1 MSNCGFDFAKKYS
14 VPLSDA
20 LAELKEG
27 TTLRVIEF
35 KAQYVLQQQNRINE
49 MLTKSINQEKSK
61 LKAIQAAQKKLESA
75 EEGYKVWTVKQ
86 LQIELKSR
94 GLKQTGNK
102 DDYVER
108 LTYHDLNGRPPAVTI
123 TKAKATKATNA
134 TKATKANESFFKP
147 CASTSALPSPFTIH
161 DFPEYTHIDP
171 ELDDETMRS
180 LMAAVFQII
189 SSTTITDADV
199 EGLKDDTRTSRM
211 LCKLVTRMRQ
221 MQWNREDEAEGV
233 EEIDDYIYKIRE
245 VHHGRPIFN
254 SLNQNSDVSFARLI
268 DQRGYEESLAIALK
282 LNMDLNTIRRFIADT
297 ISGNYRCGVDQ
308 QQVEQEDDDDN
319 VSFNLYCTSDD
330 DSEEEAEAEEA
341 EAEEA
346 EAEEA
351 EAEEA
356 EAEEAEA
363 EEAEAEEAEAEEA
376 EAEDAEAEEAEA
388 EDAEAEANDP
398 TIDYECTSNEWSRE
412 GDDDVNL
419 DVANVFTNK
428 LNYEDGTVMEEE
440 ETDTVLEEKTDTVLE
455 EKTFT
460 VLEEKTFTV
469 LEETEEKKQPTEVN
483 NYMYTSSDSEEEE
496 EVVENVDLELH
507 TTKRKR
513 SDKKTKSN
521 KRAAKLK
528 RIILKEVMQ
537 MMMPMMMPYGAMPM
551 MMPYGAMPMMQQ
563 QQAPMMMPMVQQQQ
577 QAPMMMPMVQ
587 QQQQAPM
594 MMPMVQQYAPMMQMM
609 QMMQQQGSM
618 N

>member
-14 VPLSDA
+14 VSLSDA

-35 KAQYVLQQQNRINE
+35 KAQYVVQQQNRINE
-49 MLTKSINQEKSK
+49 MLTKSIHQEKSK
-61 LKAIQAAQKKLESA
+61 LKAIQAAQRKLESA

-123 TKAKATKATNA
+123 TKAKATKATKTTKA
-134 TKATKANESFFKP
+134 TKATKVTKTNESFFKP
-147 CASTSALPSPFTIH
+147 CAATSVLPSPFTIH

-199 EGLKDDTRTSRM
+199 EDLKDDTRTSRM

-341 EAEEA
+341 VAEEA

-351 EAEEA
+351 VAEEA
-356 EAEEAEA
+356 EAEE
-363 EEAEAEEAEAEEA
+363 
-376 EAEDAEAEEAEA
+376 
-388 EDAEAEANDP
+388 AEAEANDP

-455 EKTFT
+455 EN
-460 VLEEKTFTV
+460 TFTV

-496 EVVENVDLELH
+496 EEVVENVDLEVH

-563 QQAPMMMPMVQQQQ
+563 QQAPMMMPMMQQQQ
-577 QAPMMMPMVQ
+577 QAPMMMPMMHQ

-594 MMPMVQQYAPMMQMM
+594 MMPMMHQYAPMMQMM
-609 QMMQQQGSM
+609 QQQQQQQGRM

>member
-1 MSNCGFDFAKKYS
+1 MTTNIIFFSKIKMSNCGFDFAKKYS
-14 VPLSDA
+14 VSLSDA

-49 MLTKSINQEKSK
+49 MLTKSIHQEKSK
-61 LKAIQAAQKKLESA
+61 LKAIHAAQKKLESA

-102 DDYVER
+102 EDYVER

-123 TKAKATKATNA
+123 TK
-134 TKATKANESFFKP
+134 TKATKTTKVTKTNESFFKP
-147 CASTSALPSPFTIH
+147 CASTSVLPSPFTIH

-199 EGLKDDTRTSRM
+199 EDLKDDTRTSRM

-308 QQVEQEDDDDN
+308 QQVGQEEDDDDN

-376 EAEDAEAEEAEA
+376 EAEEAEA
-388 EDAEAEANDP
+388 EAAEAEANDP

-428 LNYEDGTVMEEE
+428 LNYEDGT
-440 ETDTVLEEKTDTVLE
+440 EKTDTVLE
-455 EKTFT
+455 EAEEN
-460 VLEEKTFTV
+460 EEK
-469 LEETEEKKQPTEVN
+469 EQHIEVD

-496 EVVENVDLELH
+496 VVVENVDLEVH

-528 RIILKEVMQ
+528 KSILKEVMQ

-563 QQAPMMMPMVQQQQ
+563 QQAPMMMPMMQQQ
-577 QAPMMMPMVQ
+577 QAPMMMPMMQ

-609 QMMQQQGSM
+609 QQQQQQQQQQGRM